1 MKQIRTIALAAGVF
15 ALAGCATIP
24 RDAGLSDVRN
34 EVTTRS
40 NQNVTMRQPTTTDD
54 ESARTMLQGRKLD
67 AETAVAVALANDPR
81 VQIELA
87 QLGLA
92 RADLIEASTIR
103 NPIFS
108 GEIRFPGSPARPY
121 EIALTQSILDI
132 AQLPRRRAA
141 GQAAFEAAK
150 LRVASAVL
158 SIAADVRTDFFDLLA
173 ASQHVAANRA
183 ITEAARAAADLAQRQ
198 HQAGNITD
206 LDLENQQA
214 QYEQAKIDLARSEE
228 EVLLARESLI
238 RAMGLR
244 DASLEWQI
252 ADDFPSPSGVEPSE
266 ADLMPLLATRRL
278 DIAAARHEVEA
289 AERLL
294 PVARLSGVGEID
306 AGIHRERDAEGPTTT
321 GPELS
326 VPIPIFNRGRAA
338 RARAEA
344 QLLVNRQRLAA
355 ITAAASSEA
364 RAARDRVVAAR
375 SRVEYYRDVLIPRRQ
390 RILALTQLE
399 HNAMVAGFYQLIQ
412 ARQSEANARRD
423 YIDAQRDYWI
433 ARTNLDRVLNGVSS
447 GGH

>member
-1 MKQIRTIALAAGVF
+1 MKQIRKIAAAFSVIIF
-15 ALAGCATIP
+15 AGCATVP
-24 RDAGLSDVRN
+24 RDAGLSDVQN
-34 EVTTRS
+34 EVSGRS
-40 NQNVTMRQPTTTDD
+40 KQKIAIRQPAATDD
-54 ESARTMLQGRKLD
+54 ESVRATLQGRKLD
-67 AETAVAVALANDPR
+67 AETAVAVALANSPQ

-108 GEIRFPGSPARPY
+108 GEIRFPSSPARPY

-132 AQLPRRRAA
+132 VQLPRRRAA
-141 GQAAFEAAK
+141 GAAAFEAAK

-173 ASQHVAANRA
+173 ASQRVAANRA

-214 QYEQAKIDLARSEE
+214 QYEQAKLDLARSEE
-228 EVLLARESLI
+228 NLLLSREALI
-238 RAMGLR
+238 RAMALR
-244 DASLEWQI
+244 ETSVEWQI
-252 ADDFPSPSGVEPSE
+252 ADDFPSPAGNELSE
-266 ADLMPLLATRRL
+266 ADLMQLLAARRL
-278 DIAAARHEVEA
+278 DIAAARRDVEA

-294 PVARLSGVGEID
+294 PIARTSAIGDID
-306 AGIHRERDAEGPTTT
+306 AGVHRERDAEGPTTT
-321 GPELS
+321 GPAVS
-326 VPIPIFNRGRAA
+326 IPIPIFNRGRGA
-338 RARAEA
+338 RERAEA
-344 QLLVNRQRLAA
+344 QLLISRQRLTA
-355 ITAAASSEA
+355 ITASASSEA
-364 RAARDRVVAAR
+364 RAARDRLIAAR

-390 RILALTQLE
+390 RIVALTQIE

-412 ARQSEANARRD
+412 ARQNEANARRA

-433 ARTNLDRVLNGVSS
+433 ARTNLDRVLNG
-447 GGH
+447 GR

>member
-1 MKQIRTIALAAGVF
+1 MKQIRKIAVAFSVITF
-15 ALAGCATIP
+15 AGCATVP
-24 RDAGLSDVRN
+24 RDAGLSDVQN
-34 EVTTRS
+34 EVSGRS
-40 NQNVTMRQPTTTDD
+40 RQKIAIRQPAATDD
-54 ESARTMLQGRKLD
+54 ESVRATLQGRKLD
-67 AETAVAVALANDPR
+67 AETAVAVALANNPQ

-108 GEIRFPGSPARPY
+108 GEIRFPGSPAKPY

-132 AQLPRRRAA
+132 VQLPRRRAA
-141 GQAAFEAAK
+141 GQATFEAAK

-158 SIAADVRTDFFDLLA
+158 GIAADVRDDFFDLLA
-173 ASQHVAANRA
+173 ASQRVAANRA

-228 EVLLARESLI
+228 ELLLSREALI
-238 RAMGLR
+238 RAMALR
-244 DASLEWQI
+244 DPSLNWQI
-252 ADDFPSPSGVEPSE
+252 ADDFPSPAANEPNE
-266 ADLMPLLATRRL
+266 TDLIELLATRRL

-294 PVARLSGVGEID
+294 PIARTSAIGDID
-306 AGIHRERDAEGPTTT
+306 AGAHRERDAEGPTTT
-321 GPELS
+321 GPALS
-326 VPIPIFNRGRAA
+326 LPIPIFNRGRAA
-338 RARAEA
+338 RERAET
-344 QLLVNRQRLAA
+344 QLTISRQRLAS
-355 ITAAASSEA
+355 ITASASSQA
-364 RAARDRVVAAR
+364 RAARDRLLAAR

-390 RILALTQLE
+390 RIVALTQIE

-412 ARQSEANARRD
+412 ARQNEASARRE

-433 ARTNLDRVLNGVSS
+433 ARTKLDRVLNG
-447 GGH
+447 GR

>member
-1 MKQIRTIALAAGVF
+1 MKPIRTIALAASVI
-15 ALAGCATIP
+15 ALAGCATVP

-40 NQNVTMRQPTTTDD
+40 NQNVTMRQPMTTDD
-54 ESARTMLQGRKLD
+54 ESVRAMLQGRKLD
-67 AETAVAVALANDPR
+67 AETAVAVALANNAR

-108 GEIRFPGSPARPY
+108 GEIRFPGSPAKPY

-132 AQLPRRRAA
+132 IQLPRRRAA

-158 SIAADVRTDFFDLLA
+158 SIASDVRTDFFDLLA

-228 EVLLARESLI
+228 EVLLAREALI
-238 RAMGLR
+238 RAMALR
-244 DASLEWQI
+244 DASVEWQI
-252 ADDFPSPSGVEPSE
+252 ADDFPQPPANEPSE
-266 ADLMPLLATRRL
+266 SDLTQLLATRRL
-278 DIAAARHEVEA
+278 DIAATRREVEA

-294 PVARLSGVGEID
+294 PTARLSGVGEID

-326 VPIPIFNRGRAA
+326 VPVPIFNRGRAT
-338 RARAEA
+338 RERAEA
-344 QLLVNRQRLAA
+344 QLLISRQRLAA
-355 ITAAASSEA
+355 ITASASSEA
-364 RAARDRVVAAR
+364 RAARDRLVAAR

-412 ARQSEANARRD
+412 ARQNEANARRD
-423 YIDAQRDYWI
+423 YIDAQRGYWL
-433 ARTNLDRVLNGVSS
+433 ARTNLDRALNGISP